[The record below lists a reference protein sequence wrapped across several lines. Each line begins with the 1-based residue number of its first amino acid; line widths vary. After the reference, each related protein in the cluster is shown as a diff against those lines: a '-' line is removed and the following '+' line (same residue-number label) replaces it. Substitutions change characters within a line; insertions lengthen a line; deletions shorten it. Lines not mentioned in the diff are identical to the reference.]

1 VHNTDLR
8 PLGAGEILDRAVT
21 LYVRRFVVIV
31 SVLAVVIVPLLLIET
46 LVAPGQTRIFAD
58 LAGMVQA
65 GGDPGKVREA
75 TAAMMRDSRWTGPL
89 MAFNLG
95 AIVVRVLMW
104 NALLAVVASAYRD
117 LRTGL
122 GEAYGRAVRRWLA
135 QLAVGLVYV
144 AFGAIA
150 AVPLLLAYLAV
161 IVAVV
166 GVALARSVALTVG
179 VGTILGLALL
189 VVAVA
194 VMAWLLMAYELAAVA
209 VITETGNPV
218 TAVETALRRAFGR
231 ATRWRTVL
239 AGLALLAVIY
249 GGAIPVAA
257 VAAVA
262 GTLAHQPVLTMAI
275 TAVGNIVLEGLTA
288 AFVVVF
294 AFDVRVR
301 REGVDLEA
309 ALDAS
314 ESAIA

>member
-1 VHNTDLR
+1 
-8 PLGAGEILDRAVT
+8 
-21 LYVRRFVVIV
+21 
-31 SVLAVVIVPLLLIET
+31 
-46 LVAPGQTRIFAD
+46 
-58 LAGMVQA
+58 
-65 GGDPGKVREA
+65 
-75 TAAMMRDSRWTGPL
+75 MMRDSRWTGPL
-89 MAFNLG
+89 MAFNFG

-104 NALLAVVASAYRD
+104 NALLAVVASAYRG

-122 GEAYGRAVRRWLA
+122 GEAYGRAVRRWPA

-161 IVAVV
+161 IVVVV
-166 GVALARSVALTVG
+166 GVALARSVALTLG
-179 VGTILGLALL
+179 VGTVLGLALVL
-189 VVAVA
+189 VAIAV
-194 VMAWLLMAYELAAVA
+194 VAWLLMAYELAAVA

-231 ATRWRTVL
+231 ATRWRTLL

-262 GTLAHQPVLTMAI
+262 GTLAHQPILTIAI
-275 TAVGNIVLEGLTA
+275 TGVGNIVLEGLTA

-301 REGVDLEA
+301 REGADLEA

-314 ESAIA
+314 AIA